1 MIIISLIYNLA
12 LLVALSVISGFIGER
27 RRYLVQYEPLL
38 QGFLFGSAA
47 IIGMLLPLKLS
58 PGLIFDGRSVVIS
71 LCALFFGPVAAGL
84 AMAMAATLRIIQG
97 GPGAVMGVSVIL
109 ESGLIGL
116 YARARWMRQDGE
128 VSARQLLILGLA
140 VHVVMIA
147 LIATLPAGMRLS
159 TLRSIGLPVIITY
172 PLATMLIGKILSDHA
187 GREKSV
193 QELHESESKFRT
205 LAESTPMAILLYQD
219 DKWVYANPAAT
230 DITGYSN
237 EELLSMNFWDFIHPD
252 YRDIVKERGRKRESG
267 QDTVQSYEFK
277 IITKDG
283 AEKWVQLFGTST
295 EIHGRPSGLITVL
308 DVTERKQSE
317 AEKARLEEQ
326 YRQAQKMES
335 VGRLAGGVAHDLNN
349 LLTPILGFGGLLQE
363 DLREDDPDR
372 EYVRQII
379 QAAEKSR
386 DLVRQLMAF
395 GRKQVLEFKPL
406 DLNAVVNEFEQLLRH
421 TLHEDI
427 ALRIIAA
434 QAVPAVL
441 GDMGQLQQVIMNLV
455 VNAQDAM
462 PDGGRLTIET
472 GVAELDADYVA
483 HHQGVLPGRYVLLT
497 VTDTGIG
504 IDEATREHIF
514 EPFFTTKEIGKGT
527 GLGLATVYGIV
538 KQHGGN
544 IWVYS
549 EPGKGTTFKVYLP
562 VAADSAGPAEKEET
576 AAEGQ
581 LRGTETVLLAEDNA
595 AVRMLAQGV
604 LQQHGYHVLL
614 ADNGLQALSIMAGYD
629 GPVQLLLTDVVMPEM
644 NGRELYENIV
654 KDHPDIR
661 VLYMS
666 GYTENVIAHRGVLDA
681 GVQFIQKPF
690 TVNALAA
697 KVRETLDMRVDP
709 R

>member
-27 RRYLVQYEPLL
+27 RRYLVPYEPLL

-159 TLRSIGLPVIITY
+159 TLRSIGLPVIIMY

-187 GREKSV
+187 EREKSV

-205 LAESTPMAILLYQD
+205 LAESTPMAILLYQN

-267 QDTVQSYEFK
+267 QHTVQSYEFK

-295 EIHGRPSGLITVL
+295 EIHARPSGLITVL

-349 LLTPILGFGGLLQE
+349 LLTPILGFGGLLEE

-427 ALRIIAA
+427 ALQIIAA
-434 QAVPAVL
+434 PAVPAIL
-441 GDMGQLQQVIMNLV
+441 GDMGQMQQVIMNLV

-472 GVAELDADYVA
+472 GVAELDADYAA

-562 VAADSAGPAEKEET
+562 VAADGAGPAEKEET

-595 AVRMLAQGV
+595 AVRILAQGV

-614 ADNGLQALSIMAGYD
+614 ADNGRQALSIMAGYD